1 MWLLGDLSRACKLTL
16 NNPLDYATDDRDVK
30 QSARG

>member
-16 NNPLDYATDDRDVK
+16 NNPLDYATDKRRE
-30 QSARG
+30 AEC